1 MDYSALFDR
10 ILSAVDDTAYLPLA
24 DAVDPAQRAAME
36 SIELRLRGPF
46 DVDELRGRAHRLHQ
60 QGEIDEVMLHSA
72 LHVIAASPKVRDYG
86 EAARCAAD
94 QELAALRL
102 GGPNLQA
109 NLASVDR
116 HRGVLGF
123 VLGSYEVALDYFTR
137 AFERQRTPGNLANV
151 LAALLRL
158 GDESEAVELLQQVR
172 QTFPTPLIEALDSM
186 IERDP
191 DLALL
196 RD

>member
-10 ILSAVDDTAYLPLA
+10 ILSAVDETAYLPLA
-24 DAVDPAQRAAME
+24 DAVQAEQRDAME

-46 DVDELRGRAHRLHQ
+46 DVDELRAYTRDLHER
-60 QGEIDEVMLHSA
+60 GAIDAVMLHSA
-72 LHVIAASPKVRDYG
+72 LHVIAASPKVRDYD

-94 QELAALRL
+94 QEIAAIRL
-102 GGPNLQA
+102 GGPNLSA

-116 HRGVLGF
+116 HRGVLAF
-123 VLGSYEVALDYFTR
+123 MLHNYEVALDYFTR

-151 LAALLRL
+151 LATLLRT
-158 GDESEAVELLQQVR
+158 GDEQEAVDLLQQVR
-172 QTFPTPLIEALDSM
+172 DTFPAPLIASLDSM
-186 IERDP
+186 IANDP

-196 RD
+196 R